1 MNGWERI
8 WIDPAAADD
17 PLTARVLAALPE
29 TPHGTITPEALLAR
43 ERHVPLTVAKRR
55 LFLTRDRGSL
65 LKRCPGTRNRV
76 CCNYFVINQGIGCPF
91 DCSYCFLQD
100 FSNLPAIFVY
110 TNVTDLLEEVRIKTE
125 ARPEAFFRIGTGEM
139 CDSLALDR
147 LTGFSRELVP
157 FFATLPNAHLEL
169 KTKSVAIENLFGLE
183 HNGKTVVSWSLNPHH
198 IAASDEQG
206 AAPPEERI
214 RAAARMQAA
223 GWRVGFHFDPLV
235 RFPGWEEAYRQLIG
249 ELARAID
256 PTGVAW
262 ISLGSFRCRPQMKE
276 MMDSRFP
283 ESTLTSGEL
292 LPCNDGKLRYF
303 LPQRVALYRKIVAL
317 LHEWSP
323 DLFLYLCMEDNNVW
337 EAVFGKERRPG
348 TMAGV
353 DAQFRGALL
362 PRPLP

>member
-1 MNGWERI
+1 MVFF
-8 WIDPAAADD
+8 DPAAADD
-17 PLTARVLAALPE
+17 PMTARVLTALPD
-29 TPHGTITPEALLAR
+29 TPHEQITPEALLTR

-76 CCNYFVINQGIGCPF
+76 CCNYFVINQGIGCPY

-110 TNVTDLLEEVRIKTE
+110 TNVTDLLAEVRTKTT
-125 ARPEAFFRIGTGEM
+125 ARQDAFFRIGTGEM
-139 CDSLALDR
+139 CDSLALDH

-157 FFATLPNAHLEL
+157 FFAGLPNALLEL
-169 KTKSVAIENLFGLE
+169 KTKSVAIENLVGLA
-183 HNGKTVVSWSLNPHH
+183 HGGNTVVSWSLNPPR

-206 AAPPEERI
+206 AAPPEARI
-214 RAAARMQAA
+214 RAAAHMQAA
-223 GWRVGFHFDPLV
+223 GYRVGFHFDPLV
-235 RFPGWEEAYRQLIG
+235 LFPDWEREYRQLIK
-249 ELARAID
+249 ELAQAVD
-256 PTGVAW
+256 PAGVAW
-262 ISLGSFRCRPQMKE
+262 ISLGSFRCRPPMKE
-276 MMDSRFP
+276 VMDGRFP

-303 LPQRVALYRKIVAL
+303 LPHRVALYRKIVAL
-317 LHEWSP
+317 LREWSP

-348 TMAGV
+348 TMTGV
-353 DAQFRGALL
+353 DAQFRAALA
-362 PRPLP
+362 PHSPG